1 MSPLIKKVR
10 EDILRPPEVR
20 VYLAMAK
27 FAPDPPRDRAII
39 AMLFAY
45 GKRISENLALDKSD
59 IVIQDDRI
67 ITRFRILKS
76 RPRAGILK
84 IAHKELAR
92 DHWLAGYI
100 VDYVDALVGGYVFP
114 GRGQTGHLTRQGV
127 LWLLQNR
134 YNEDIWPHLFR
145 HSLAGLMAE
154 NGATVPELMAWFD
167 WEKESTAIG
176 YVRSFGPVQ
185 ERMARKWSKRS
196 F

>member
-1 MSPLIKKVR
+1 
-10 EDILRPPEVR
+10 
-20 VYLAMAK
+20 MAK

-45 GKRISENLALDKSD
+45 GKRISENLVLDKSD
-59 IVIQDDRI
+59 VVILDDKI

-114 GRGQTGHLTRQGV
+114 GRGQTGHLTRQGA

-185 ERMARKWSKRS
+185 ERMARKWSKRE